1 MKSYALIACLCL
13 MFAMT
18 PQGSNAFDKNNH
30 KKTQELAEQG
40 DPAAQTRLG
49 VSYSTGTNV
58 EKDKKKAAKWY
69 GKAAAQGYAYG
80 QWNLA
85 FLYVRGE
92 GVGVDQGK
100 ARELFQ
106 SAADQKFAPAEY
118 DLGMMHLYG
127 MGGKRDRIEAMKWI
141 RKAAEQGYPDALA
154 FMRSQGEMKED
165 EPDKK
170 KSSGGSSM

>member
-1 MKSYALIACLCL
+1 MKSFVMVVCLCL
-13 MFAMT
+13 MFVIV
-18 PQGSNAFDKNNH
+18 PQGGDAFDKNNL
-30 KKTQELAEQG
+30 KETQELAEKG
-40 DPAAQTRLG
+40 DPAAQTKLG

-58 EKDKKKAAKWY
+58 DKNKKKAAEWY
-69 GKAAAQGYAYG
+69 AKAAAQGYAYG

-92 GVGVDQGK
+92 GVATDYSK

-127 MGGKRDRIEAMKWI
+127 MGTKRDRIEATKWI
-141 RKAAEQGYPDALA
+141 RKSAEQGYPDALS

-165 EPDKK
+165 KKENK
-170 KSSGGSSM
+170 KSSGSQM